1 MFLTENDYIVASA
14 DALTIFSQSTPKK
27 REKAEKMAIEEI
39 AGYLRS
45 RYDTGLIFSAVDD
58 NRNDVIVMHACD
70 ITLYHLVSWLPGK
83 MGREIRKERYE
94 RAVKWLEEVQAGKVT
109 PNLPTCTG
117 EDGEEDINNPVK
129 WGSGKSN
136 TYIW

>member
-45 RYDTGLIFSAVDD
+45 RYDTGLIFSAVGD

-70 ITLYHLVSWLPGK
+70 ITLYHLTSWLPGK

-117 EDGEEDINNPVK
+117 EDGEEDINNPGK

>member
-45 RYDTGLIFSAVDD
+45 RYDTGL
-58 NRNDVIVMHACD
+58 
-70 ITLYHLVSWLPGK
+70 
-83 MGREIRKERYE
+83 
-94 RAVKWLEEVQAGKVT
+94 
-109 PNLPTCTG
+109 
-117 EDGEEDINNPVK
+117 
-129 WGSGKSN
+129 
-136 TYIW
+136 